1 MAEFII
7 DWIKIHWLLVL
18 IFSGITIIASILT
31 VSVLIISL
39 PPDYF
44 TREKHVSSIKNP
56 ILRIFLRVLK
66 NVFGGIALIAGFI
79 MLFAPGQGLL
89 TIFVGVILC
98 DFPGKRMLERKLIA
112 RPVVLSTINK
122 IRLRYRRPPIMLENG
137 EKRKG
142 DEKRTRL

>member
-1 MAEFII
+1 MVLAEFII
-7 DWIKIHWLLVL
+7 NWIKIHWLLVL
-18 IFSGITIIASILT
+18 IFSGVTIIASILT

-39 PPDYF
+39 PSDYF
-44 TREKHVSSIKNP
+44 TRKKHVSSIKNP

-79 MLFAPGQGLL
+79 LLFAPGQGLL

-112 RPVVLSTINK
+112 RPVMFSVINR
-122 IRLRYRRPPIMLENG
+122 IRLRYRRPPIML
-137 EKRKG
+137 
-142 DEKRTRL
+142 DD